1 MNIQRYL
8 DLLNV
13 VNKKSLFLLG
23 PRQTGKSWL
32 IRNAFKDHYVYN
44 LLDNATFLRLS
55 RDTNRMREEYIGDDK
70 IVIIDE
76 IQRLP
81 ILLNTVHLMIEEQ
94 GARFLLTGSSARKLR
109 RAGVNLLGGRA
120 NVLYFHPL
128 SFCELRENLDLLR
141 AVNYGTLPSVY
152 LSQNPEED
160 LTAYIALYLKEEIA
174 TEGLTRN
181 VPAFSR
187 FLEIAA
193 LCNGKI
199 INFTK
204 IANDAQV
211 ARTTVQEYFQI
222 LKDTLIAFELPVW
235 QKSLKRKPINTS
247 KYYLFDTGVVRKLQR
262 RAPLLD
268 SVAPEFGE
276 LFEAYIAHE
285 LKTYADYHQIDELAY
300 WRTVTGFEVDFIL
313 GNQTAIEVKASRNV
327 SMQDLKNLS
336 ALGEEQKLKNYIVVC
351 QEDRERV
358 VDHGIR
364 IMPWRI
370 FLERLWSD
378 ELVLAI

>member
-1 MNIQRYL
+1 LQ
-8 DLLNV
+8 
-13 VNKKSLFLLG
+13 
-23 PRQTGKSWL
+23 
-32 IRNAFKDHYVYN
+32 
-44 LLDNATFLRLS
+44 LS
-55 RDTNRMREEYIGDDK
+55 RNTNRIREEHVDNDK

-94 GARFLLTGSSARKLR
+94 GTHFLLTGSSARKLR

-120 NVLYFHPL
+120 SMQYFHSL
-128 SFCELRENLDLLR
+128 SFCELQKNFDLLR
-141 AVNYGTLPSVY
+141 AINYGTLPSIY

-160 LTAYIALYLKEEIA
+160 LSSYVALYLKEEVA
-174 TEGLTRN
+174 SEGLTRN

-235 QKSLKRKPINTS
+235 KKSLKRKPTSTS
-247 KYYLFDTGVVRKLQR
+247 KYYLFDTGVARKLQK

-268 SVAPEFGE
+268 YASPEFGE
-276 LFEAYIAHE
+276 LFEAYIAHK
-285 LKTYADYHQIDELAY
+285 LKTYTDYHQINELFY
-300 WRTVTGFEVDFIL
+300 WRTTSGFEVDFIL
-313 GNQTAIEVKASRNV
+313 ANQTAIEVKASKNI
-327 SMQDLKNLS
+327 SSQDLKNIL
-336 ALGEEQKLKNYIVVC
+336 ALREEQKLKNYLVVC
-351 QEDRERV
+351 QKNRERI
-358 VDHGIR
+358 VDRNIR
-364 IMPWRI
+364 IIPWRI
-370 FLERLWSD
+370 FLERLWNGNWC
-378 ELVLAI
+378 